1 MTTWEDR
8 HTAGAISYLAAIDLY
23 HFWRGPMGRRDVY
36 TGDPRMGAVVRAI
49 DQLCDAIETT
59 PSLSL
64 YDAHLI
70 REKYG
75 IKEETD
81 G

>member
-8 HTAGAISYLAAIDLY
+8 HKAGAISYLAGIDLY
-23 HFWRGPMGRRDVY
+23 RWWRGPMGSREFY

-49 DQLCDAIETT
+49 DQLCDAIDTA

-64 YDAHLI
+64 HDAHLI

-75 IKEETD
+75 I
-81 G
+81 